1 MVQDSVQSG
10 RDQYDAIYRKDL
22 EAEVEWLRMGAADK
36 TDSIGILLKRCNVE
50 PESILELGCGAGA
63 VIKECQRRGYAKKY
77 AGIDYSEPA
86 IEYCRN
92 NSEGIDVRSG
102 DIASPSFSVSGNFN
116 VVVLS
121 HVIEHLDEPNKVLA
135 ALSRIDYSYLIVEVP
150 LEDLPLAGVKN
161 LLLDRTRNPAGHV
174 QFFTAKSFIALL
186 AGAGL
191 RPIESR
197 RYVPK
202 QTAERIRFMCQ
213 KNGWGIAKYW
223 QSLATGRY
231 LPLAFGPLWS
241 RLYYSHL
248 AVICRKP

>member
-1 MVQDSVQSG
+1 
-10 RDQYDAIYRKDL
+10 
-22 EAEVEWLRMGAADK
+22 
-36 TDSIGILLKRCNVE
+36 LLK
-50 PESILELGCGAGA
+50 
-63 VIKECQRRGYAKKY
+63 
-77 AGIDYSEPA
+77 
-86 IEYCRN
+86 
-92 NSEGIDVRSG
+92 NSEGIDIRSD
-102 DIASPSFSVSGNFN
+102 DITSGSFSVSGHFN

-121 HVIEHLDEPNKVLA
+121 HVIEHLDEPRKMLA
-135 ALSRIDYSYLIVEVP
+135 ALRRIDYSYLIVEVP
-150 LEDLPLAGVKN
+150 LEDLPLARMKG
-161 LLLDRTRNPAGHV
+161 LLKDRTKNQAGHV
-174 QFFTAKSFIALL
+174 QFFSAKSFIALL
-186 AGAGL
+186 ASAGL